1 MPLNRQQKFIGEI
14 KTLGL
19 ARTNRFE
26 VEMTP
31 PGGATTSLDRM
42 LLFCSSTSIPGINLA
57 SAANRTYGE
66 TREVVYD
73 RMYEPM
79 NMTFHVDRKMTVKTI
94 FDNWINTIIN
104 PSNRKIGYYSEYTC
118 QIKIKI
124 QDVDEKATYII
135 YLNEAYPKTITA
147 IDLNAADDNDT
158 QRLAV
163 SFAYRNWNVGEVQEN
178 YQTGLLTS
186 AGGFDSYI
194 DDFQGFQEKFRKG
207 LGEAGNYM
215 TGNVGKF
222 ATKSFSHFSSITP
235 TIKF

>member
-14 KTLGL
+14 KSLGL

-31 PGGATTSLDRM
+31 PGDSTDLQKM
-42 LLFCSSTSIPGINLA
+42 LLFCSSASIPGINLA
-57 SAANRTYGE
+57 SATNRTYGE

-94 FDNWINTIIN
+94 FDNWIDTIIN
-104 PSNRKIGYYSEYTC
+104 PSNRTVGYYHSYTC
-118 QIKIKI
+118 DIKIKI

-163 SFAYRNWNVGEVQEN
+163 SFAYRNWQTGHLQEN
-178 YQTGLLTS
+178 PQTGLLTS
-186 AGGFDSYI
+186 AGGFASYI
-194 DDFQGFQEKFRKG
+194 DDFQGFQEKYRKG
-207 LGEAGNYM
+207 LGEAGNYV
-215 TGNVGKF
+215 TGAVGKF
-222 ATKSFSHFSSITP
+222 TTKTFSHFSSITP